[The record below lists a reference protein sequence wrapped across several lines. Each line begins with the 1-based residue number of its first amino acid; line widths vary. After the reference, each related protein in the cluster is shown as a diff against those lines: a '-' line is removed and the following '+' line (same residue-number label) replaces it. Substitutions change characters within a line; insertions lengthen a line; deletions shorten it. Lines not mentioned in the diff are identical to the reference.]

1 MRSSETRVIL
11 DETNI
16 DSSFRNDS
24 VVTPTSVTGKKLT
37 NLPAVS
43 NTSILAT
50 DSMLQAFAKLQGQI
64 NNKISSSDNAA
75 TATKLQTPR
84 VIAIAGAVSGSA
96 TFDGSGN
103 ISINSILSNFDA
115 SKIASGTIS
124 IERLPKGALERLV
137 KVANQTARFALTT
150 ADVQEGDTVQ
160 QMDTGI
166 MYFVIDTTK
175 LNSEAG
181 YNIYTAGSATSV
193 PWSGVTGRPT
203 KLSEF
208 TNDSGF
214 TTNKGTVTSVAI
226 SVPTGLSVSGSP
238 ITTSGTIALSY
249 TSGYSIPT
257 TASQANWNTAYSWGN
272 HATKG
277 YASETY
283 VNNKV
288 SVYLP
293 LSGGTLTGNLTL
305 PSMILATTPLN
316 SVIVLEA
323 QSDLNYSTQ
332 ELAAKQVVTT
342 AALAYW
348 NGRYGGTGSNLVYCM
363 DGEIASKS

>member
-1 MRSSETRVIL
+1 MGSSETRVIL

-96 TFDGSGN
+96 TFDGSSN
-103 ISINSILSNFDA
+103 ISINSTLNNFDA
-115 SKIASGTIS
+115 AKITSGTIS

-137 KVANQTARFALTT
+137 KVANQAARFALTT

-166 MYFVIDTTK
+166 MYFVIDTAK

-208 TNDSGF
+208 TNDSGYLTSVPAQSWASITGKP
-214 TTNKGTVTSVAI
+214 TTLAGYGISDAKIASGVITLGSNSITPLTTHQSISHLLKIDGSNGTAEGLSAMINKLTIGNSAPNDSDYCILQYSNGNNPDVGISSFHRKTMGTV
-226 SVPTGLSVSGSP
+226 
-238 ITTSGTIALSY
+238 
-249 TSGYSIPT
+249 
-257 TASQANWNTAYSWGN
+257 
-272 HATKG
+272 
-277 YASETY
+277 
-283 VNNKV
+283 
-288 SVYLP
+288 
-293 LSGGTLTGNLTL
+293 
-305 PSMILATTPLN
+305 
-316 SVIVLEA
+316 
-323 QSDLNYSTQ
+323 
-332 ELAAKQVVTT
+332 
-342 AALAYW
+342 
-348 NGRYGGTGSNLVYCM
+348 
-363 DGEIASKS
+363 